1 MEKLDVKNLYLEI
14 TRDCTLECIH
24 CYRGN
29 RENKYLSFAVIDK
42 VFSGVEKIHKL
53 LITGGEPF
61 LALEQLKRIAYNIQK
76 YAIKIDRITIVTNG
90 TVLSKEI
97 INLIAYFQNTNA

>member
-1 MEKLDVKNLYLEI
+1 MDKLDVKNLYLEV

-24 CYRGN
+24 CYRG
-29 RENKYLSFAVIDK
+29 EKEDKYLSFDVIDK

-61 LALEQLKRIAYNIQK
+61 
-76 YAIKIDRITIVTNG
+76 
-90 TVLSKEI
+90 
-97 INLIAYFQNTNA
+97 